1 MWATQACRCRG
12 RFFSRSARCL
22 QRLRNHNHA
31 ARTRWQHMHHFPK
44 RPFSLKSAL
53 ADYGSAHKKYRWVR
67 VGNACT
73 CVVVPKDLS
82 RRTRTPAM
90 LQRCSEFW

>member
-1 MWATQACRCRG
+1 
-12 RFFSRSARCL
+12 
-22 QRLRNHNHA
+22 
-31 ARTRWQHMHHFPK
+31 MHHFPK

-82 RRTRTPAM
+82 RRTRTPAV
-90 LQRCSEFW
+90 LQRCSESCEPQSTGAIGAGCASSPSLRTSTDARSLL